1 MIHHS
6 VGASRRIARVIA
18 AVGGPLWAI
27 IVAANPA
34 SAGSAAPSLEAP
46 LRGAYC
52 EGSEQDPARSGPGC
66 ARING
71 YITAGAQFEPDA
83 PIGGRL
89 DLFAP
94 PDGPGIGGAGVSG
107 FRTIGAPLGRET
119 FSPPLS
125 SSDEAR

>member
-6 VGASRRIARVIA
+6 VSASRRIARVIA

-27 IVAANPA
+27 IAGANPA
-34 SAGSAAPSLEAP
+34 SAGGAAPGLEPP

-52 EGSEQDPARSGPGC
+52 DEQDLASSQAGC
-66 ARING
+66 ARISG
-71 YITAGAQFEPDA
+71 YITAGAHFEPDA

-94 PDGPGIGGAGVSG
+94 PDGPGIAGAGVSG